1 MDGVREVVLETVE
14 VDQVEVVHPTAL
26 HTMLRERGHEELLV
40 IVLLVCAQLI
50 ALIRMR
56 RPLFRL
62 LLSSVILR

>member
-1 MDGVREVVLETVE
+1 
-14 VDQVEVVHPTAL
+14 
-26 HTMLRERGHEELLV
+26 MLRERGHEELLV